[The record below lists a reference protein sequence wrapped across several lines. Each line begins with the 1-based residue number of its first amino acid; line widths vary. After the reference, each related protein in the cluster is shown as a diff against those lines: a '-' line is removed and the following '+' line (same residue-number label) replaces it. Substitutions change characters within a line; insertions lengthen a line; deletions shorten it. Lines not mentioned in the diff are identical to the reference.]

1 MFVLMRIK
9 LKTTAF
15 LALRTKSNLLLM
27 QQLFLRH
34 QSIIQNFLPKVDKN
48 RAFNYRWDN
57 SFLGSYFV
65 SWSLSIG
72 QSFLSNLQ

>member
-27 QQLFLRH
+27 QQVFLRH
-34 QSIIQNFLPKVDKN
+34 QSIIQNFPRKSIKTGLSIIDGTTP
-48 RAFNYRWDN
+48 FWGHI
-57 SFLGSYFV
+57 S